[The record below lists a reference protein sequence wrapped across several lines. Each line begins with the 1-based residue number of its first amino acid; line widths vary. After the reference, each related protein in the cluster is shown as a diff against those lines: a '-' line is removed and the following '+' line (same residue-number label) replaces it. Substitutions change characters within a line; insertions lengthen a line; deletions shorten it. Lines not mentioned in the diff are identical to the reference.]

1 MSVEFLKVYFILFSV
16 YITVEQVEL
25 SKTQNSI
32 FI

>member
-32 FI
+32 LI